1 MLSNLIITLHDKDS
15 LMRTFFFFHC
25 LSIRSATVSI
35 IIIIIIVVVVVG
47 IYYKN
52 YKLWDKSKG
61 LIISSLNELWCWNFF
76 SLEGN

>member
-15 LMRTFFFFHC
+15 LMRTFFFFHS

-35 IIIIIIVVVVVG
+35 IIIIGVVVVG

>member
-15 LMRTFFFFHC
+15 LMRTFFFHSI
-25 LSIRSATVSI
+25 SIRSATVSI
-35 IIIIIIVVVVVG
+35 IIIIVVG

-52 YKLWDKSKG
+52 YKLWDKLKG

-76 SLEGN
+76 SLEGNQCS